1 MKKLK
6 KLKKIRIGYIL
17 AFAIIIAAVV
27 LLIKLVLPGAE
38 NKYGDRCE
46 GTKNNPFTEK
56 EQKKVLKSITDRDSI
71 VKGKINIDCKL
82 INIEYVVKKEVSKDD
97 AKNVAGEAYNLIPE
111 KIRNMYDVQFMI
123 SKDKEEGTKTTDTEG
138 KEITKYE
145 FPVMGYS
152 NKKNGGI
159 IWSNN

>member
-1 MKKLK
+1 MKKRKLK
-6 KLKKIRIGYIL
+6 KLNIGYIL
-17 AFAIIIAAVV
+17 AFAIILAAIILV
-27 LLIKLVLPGAE
+27 IKLVLPGAE

-46 GTKNNPFTEK
+46 GTKKNVFTEK
-56 EQKKVLKSITDRDSI
+56 AQKKVLKSITDRDIIS
-71 VKGKINIDCKL
+71 KGKINIDCKL
-82 INIEYVVKKEVSKDD
+82 INIEYVVKKDVSKDD
-97 AKNVAGEAYNLIPE
+97 AKNIAGEAYNLIPE

-123 SKDKEEGTKTTDTEG
+123 AKEKEEGVKTTDAEG

-159 IWSNN
+159 VWSNN